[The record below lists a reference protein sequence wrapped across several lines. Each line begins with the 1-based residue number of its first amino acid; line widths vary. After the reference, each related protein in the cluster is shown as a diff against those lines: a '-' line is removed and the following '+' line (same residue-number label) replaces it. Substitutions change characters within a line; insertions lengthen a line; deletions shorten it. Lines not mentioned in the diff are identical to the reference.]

1 MLQIAFSP
9 IYEYPL
15 PKGHRFPMDKY
26 SLIPQQLIYE
36 GTVQEK
42 QFFHPDPIS
51 EEIILLTH

>member
-36 GTVQEK
+36 GTVQDK
-42 QFFHPDPIS
+42 QFFHPDMVFR
-51 EEIILLTH
+51 